1 MKLNHFLSV
10 LGLTVLLVSF
20 SLASVLYYFA
30 YLPAIE
36 SEIRSQQEKELLAV
50 QMGVKFAQRNL
61 EVLCYDYAVWD
72 EMVDFVTHR
81 DSDFSLSS
89 LNNNTFEAAHIDG
102 AYLFDI
108 DGKLLWHYSNDEQ
121 LLPQTL
127 PQNNKDWIGLVL
139 PDRASIEKQTPT
151 TRSGLI
157 SLGGTVVYFS
167 NTSVL
172 PSDEQG
178 EVVGSL
184 LMVRAINNTL
194 SKEIHQLS
202 LVDFSLET
210 LDPNNKYDGL
220 ETFNSVPTI
229 ESLSAQHMWLINDVF
244 ETPAL
249 KISVT
254 HDKKL
259 TPSLFTPESAV
270 IFFTLILVSLG
281 TIIPISIMVLK
292 PIRSANRVLVKMTDN
307 GKLIKMKTGWHIDE
321 LTKLSV
327 SFNLMVEKLERHQ
340 NYLESLSYKDPLTGV
355 ANRRSL
361 EVFAQRAYEMWREG
375 KGLIGFLMIDI
386 DNFKDYNDS
395 QGHLAGDKAIL
406 TIAQTLLLEC
416 RRRGELLTRY
426 GGEEFCVV
434 IHGDNIAQMDLLS
447 KRMLKQVWDL
457 NLYHPKGSHGKR
469 VSVSIGGC
477 LYERFHPS
485 FSDITWEMMIG
496 QADKQLYEAKT
507 SGRNQIKLKY
517 TKNEGFEL
525 VK

>member
-1 MKLNHFLSV
+1 MKLNHFLNS
-10 LGLTVLLVSF
+10 LSLALLLLSL
-20 SLASVLYYFA
+20 SLASVLYYFV

-36 SEIRSQQEKELLAV
+36 SEVRSQQERELLAV

-81 DSDFSLSS
+81 GSDFSLSS
-89 LNNNTFEAAHIDG
+89 LNNNAFEAANIDG

-121 LLPQTL
+121 LFPQSL

-157 SLGGTVVYFS
+157 SLGRTVVYFS

-172 PSDEQG
+172 PSDEKG
-178 EVVGSL
+178 NVVGSL
-184 LMVRAINNTL
+184 LMVRIIN
-194 SKEIHQLS
+194 SKLTEEIKQLS
-202 LVDFSLET
+202 LVNFSLDK

-220 ETFNSVPTI
+220 KTFNSVPTI

-254 HDKKL
+254 HDRNL
-259 TPSLFTPESAV
+259 SPSLFTPESAV
-270 IFFTLILVSLG
+270 IFCALILVSIG
-281 TIIPISIMVLK
+281 TIIPISVMVLK
-292 PIRSANRVLVKMTDN
+292 PIRTANRVLVRMA
-307 GKLIKMKTGWHIDE
+307 GSGQLIKMKTGWHIDE
-321 LTKLSV
+321 LTKLSI
-327 SFNLMVEKLERHQ
+327 SFNQMVDKLERHQ
-340 NYLESLSYKDPLTGV
+340 NYLESLSYKDSLTGV

-361 EVFAQRAYEMWREG
+361 EVFAQRAYEQWGEG

-386 DNFKDYNDS
+386 DNFKDYNDT

-434 IHGDNIAQMDLLS
+434 IHGDNIAQMELLS
-447 KRMLKQVWDL
+447 KRMLNQVWLL
-457 NLYHPKGSHGKR
+457 NLHHPKGSHGKR
-469 VSVSIGGC
+469 VTVSIGGC

-496 QADKQLYEAKT
+496 QADIQLYKAKT
-507 SGRNQIKLKY
+507 SGR
-517 TKNEGFEL
+517 
-525 VK
+525 